1 MERPEALDIGT
12 IMLTGFEPE
21 TVLSSVRTVIEEFSL
36 SNAKYA
42 AESNKE
48 NNSAQLSEI
57 LGATPREKN
66 TLLVSVKTNSRQY
79 QAVQSI
85 MGNK

>member
-36 SNAKYA
+36 SSAKYA
-42 AESNKE
+42 AESRKE
-48 NNSAQLSEI
+48 NTSAKLC
-57 LGATPREKN
+57 A
-66 TLLVSVKTNSRQY
+66 
-79 QAVQSI
+79 
-85 MGNK
+85 